1 MGRVSAVVSKV
12 FAYITQGDRLLIF
25 RHTDFPE
32 AGIQVPAGTVK
43 PGERPEDAVL
53 REAIEETGLT
63 DLTLTNFLGEQVRD
77 RADVGLNQIHHQHFY
92 HLKCGGHP
100 PETWQHDE
108 TDPSDGS
115 PAPIHFEFF
124 WAQLPWNVPELVGD
138 DGAFLTQLCEAL
150 SLTEEKHVG

>member
-1 MGRVSAVVSKV
+1 MERVSAAVSKV

-63 DLTLTNFLGEQVRD
+63 DLTLTSFLGEQVRD
-77 RADVGLNQIHHQHFY
+77 MAHVGLVQIHHQYFY
-92 HLKCGGHP
+92 HLCCNGHP

-108 TDPSDGS
+108 TDPSGGS
-115 PAPIHFEFF
+115 PARIHFEFF
-124 WAQLPWNVPELVGD
+124 WVQLPRNVPELVGD
-138 DGAFLTQLCEAL
+138 HGTFLPQLCEAL